1 MLFKWNRATSVF
13 IHMKREYLK
22 YFRGIQSPFRMIT
35 FLISKPVRLPILLA
49 TTKITLEYRL
59 HTATILCSAA
69 IIKTRRTFEGYGFV
83 VTSNVIPA
91 MHCADRYG
99 KMLRV
104 PSIYF
109 AALWVVRFL
118 NVFDLHVSCS
128 VRRNSA
134 LRRRK
139 NFHTCVRTLL
149 RSISTSNKNIN
160 IIIIIKMFKFNLYA
174 DNLYGDN

>member
-1 MLFKWNRATSVF
+1 
-13 IHMKREYLK
+13 MKCEYLK

-35 FLISKPVRLPILLA
+35 FLISRPVRLPILLA
-49 TTKITLEYRL
+49 TKITLEYRL
-59 HTATILCSAA
+59 HTATILCSAT

-91 MHCADRYG
+91 MHRADGYG

-104 PSIYF
+104 SSIYF

-118 NVFDLHVSCS
+118 NIFDLHVSYS
-128 VRRNSA
+128 AWRNSA

-139 NFHTCVRTLL
+139 NFYKYVSYIFT
-149 RSISTSNKNIN
+149 
-160 IIIIIKMFKFNLYA
+160 
-174 DNLYGDN
+174 